1 MGRLGGWTRA
11 IRALFEPS
19 PLTFASGDYQSR
31 TEEMNRSVALA
42 NAAAA
47 IERGKTP
54 GALTAGGL
62 QARSDE
68 IVARDAANYAAAG
81 MDPVGDRIA
90 SALERIASA
99 MEKGQRDR
107 RTDWGN

>member
-31 TEEMNRSVALA
+31 IEEMNRPVTLA

-54 GALTAGGL
+54 DALTAGAP

-68 IVARDAANYAAAG
+68 IG
-81 MDPVGDRIA
+81 MAPVGDRIA